1 MSIQLGNFIKESKMK
16 KALFLVCFFLTSC
29 LAPQEGFNYT
39 MSTDSTE
46 INLGK
51 ISFHTEYELP
61 QSRVK
66 NFMNTIILFLTEQE
80 LKNDIHIEFYYNG
93 KQGESFSTSFD
104 SSRQVTVALTGVFDS
119 NINDPKSIEYYT
131 DVLSFEES
139 HFEVK
144 NEMKIYLRQDKGSE
158 KINYMIMIKPYKASV
173 FEYLGHTTLKE
184 MVISPA
190 GGSEK
195 PLPDVFK

>member
-1 MSIQLGNFIKESKMK
+1 MK

-80 LKNDIHIEFYYNG
+80 LKNDIFIEFYYNG
-93 KQGESFSTSFD
+93 KQGDSFSKWFYSDTEVAVTSNG
-104 SSRQVTVALTGVFDS
+104 SFDS
-119 NINDPKSIEYYT
+119 NINNPKDINYYT
-131 DVLSFEES
+131 TILSFEES

-144 NEMKIYLRQDKGSE
+144 NEMQIYLRQDKGSE

-173 FEYLGHTTLKE
+173 FEYLGHTVLKE
-184 MVISPA
+184 ITISPA
-190 GGSEK
+190 GGSKK
-195 PLPDVFK
+195 PLPDVLK

>member
-1 MSIQLGNFIKESKMK
+1 MSVQLGDFIKESKMK

-29 LAPQEGFNYT
+29 LAPEDGFNYT

-46 INLGK
+46 INPGN
-51 ISFHTEYELP
+51 ISLYTRYELP
-61 QSRVK
+61 QSHVK
-66 NFMNTIILFLTEQE
+66 NFMDTIILFLTEQE
-80 LKNDIHIEFYYNG
+80 LKEDIDISFNYK
-93 KQGESFSTSFD
+93 KQGESFSTWFYSD
-104 SSRQVTVALTGVFDS
+104 TEVAVTSNGGFDS

-144 NEMKIYLRQDKGSE
+144 NEMQIYLRQDKGSE

-195 PLPDVFK
+195 PLPDVLK

>member
-1 MSIQLGNFIKESKMK
+1 MK

-29 LAPQEGFNYT
+29 LAPEDGFNYT

-46 INLGK
+46 INQGN
-51 ISFHTEYELP
+51 ISLYTGYKLP
-61 QSRVK
+61 QSHVK
-66 NFMNTIILFLTEQE
+66 NFMDTIILFLTEQE
-80 LKNDIHIEFYYNG
+80 LKEDIDISFNYG
-93 KQGESFSTSFD
+93 KQGDSFSASFD

-184 MVISPA
+184 MAISPA

>member
-1 MSIQLGNFIKESKMK
+1 MK

-29 LAPQEGFNYT
+29 LAPEDGFNYT

-46 INLGK
+46 INPGN
-51 ISFHTEYELP
+51 ISLYTRYELP
-61 QSRVK
+61 QSHVK
-66 NFMNTIILFLTEQE
+66 NFMDTIILFLTEQE
-80 LKNDIHIEFYYNG
+80 LKEDIDISFNYK
-93 KQGESFSTSFD
+93 KQGESFSTWFYSD
-104 SSRQVTVALTGVFDS
+104 TEVAVTSNGGFDS

-144 NEMKIYLRQDKGSE
+144 NEMQIYLRQDKGSE

>member
-1 MSIQLGNFIKESKMK
+1 MSVQLGDFIKESKMK

-29 LAPQEGFNYT
+29 LAPEDGFNYT

-46 INLGK
+46 INPGN
-51 ISFHTEYELP
+51 ISLYTRYELP
-61 QSRVK
+61 QSHVK
-66 NFMNTIILFLTEQE
+66 NFMDTIILFLTEQE
-80 LKNDIHIEFYYNG
+80 LKEDIDISFNYK
-93 KQGESFSTSFD
+93 KQGESFSTWFYSD
-104 SSRQVTVALTGVFDS
+104 TEVAVTSNGGFDS

-144 NEMKIYLRQDKGSE
+144 NEMQIYLRQDKGSE

>member
-1 MSIQLGNFIKESKMK
+1 MSVQLGNFIKESKMK

-29 LAPQEGFNYT
+29 LAPEDGFNYT

-46 INLGK
+46 INPGN
-51 ISFHTEYELP
+51 ISLYTRYELP
-61 QSRVK
+61 QSHVK
-66 NFMNTIILFLTEQE
+66 NFMDTIILFLTEQE
-80 LKNDIHIEFYYNG
+80 LKEDIDISFNYK
-93 KQGESFSTSFD
+93 KQGESFSTWFYSD
-104 SSRQVTVALTGVFDS
+104 TEVAVTSNGGFDS

-144 NEMKIYLRQDKGSE
+144 NEMQIYLRQDKGSE